1 MAWCGQL
8 RLEICQILRC
18 FDVAVAVSVGVVVA
32 AAVSVGVVVVVEFI
46 TSVEGLVA
54 DLDALFIVDVSE
66 MTKITSSFEIHQ
78 GQYYSFLVFELQF
91 FPMENSSQ
99 RENGD
104 NRPWWISASIN

>member
-18 FDVAVAVSVGVVVA
+18 FDVADAVSVGVVVA
-32 AAVSVGVVVVVEFI
+32 AAVSVGVVVVEFI

-78 GQYYSFLVFELQF
+78 GQYYS
-91 FPMENSSQ
+91 
-99 RENGD
+99 
-104 NRPWWISASIN
+104 I

>member
-8 RLEICQILRC
+8 RLEICQTLRC

-32 AAVSVGVVVVVEFI
+32 AAVTVGVVVVEFI

-54 DLDALFIVDVSE
+54 VLDALFIGDVSE
-66 MTKITSSFEIHQ
+66 MTKITCRFEIYQ

-91 FPMENSSQ
+91 SK
-99 RENGD
+99 GKL
-104 NRPWWISASIN
+104 ISKRKW

>member
-18 FDVAVAVSVGVVVA
+18 FDVADAVSVGVVVA
-32 AAVSVGVVVVVEFI
+32 AAVSVGVVVVDVELI

-78 GQYYSFLVFELQF
+78 GQYYS
-91 FPMENSSQ
+91 
-99 RENGD
+99 
-104 NRPWWISASIN
+104 I